1 MREIKKVTVYCASSA
16 KVDQKYFESTRQIAE
31 ILVDHGITTIY
42 GGGAVGL
49 MGQLAD
55 TVVENKG
62 KIIGVMPQFMHEV
75 EWQHNSISELV
86 IVKDMHERKKRFMV
100 DTDALV
106 ALPGGCG
113 TLEELLE
120 AITLKRLGVFVNP
133 IIIFNQD
140 GFYDPLLEMLDRCVN
155 QKFMRSEH
163 RDIWTV
169 ITKPD
174 QLIKAILDAPEWDHS
189 AIKFAAV

>member
-1 MREIKKVTVYCASSA
+1 MRKIKKVTVYCASSA
-16 KVDQKYFESTRQIAE
+16 KVDQKYFESTQKIAE
-31 ILVDHGITTIY
+31 ILVDHQITTIY

-55 TVVENKG
+55 TVVEKKG

-75 EWQHNSISELV
+75 EWQHKSISELV

-100 DTDALV
+100 DTDALL

-140 GFYDPLLEMLDRCVN
+140 GFYDPLLDMLDKCVE

-174 QLIKAILDAPEWDHS
+174 QLINAILNAPEWDHS